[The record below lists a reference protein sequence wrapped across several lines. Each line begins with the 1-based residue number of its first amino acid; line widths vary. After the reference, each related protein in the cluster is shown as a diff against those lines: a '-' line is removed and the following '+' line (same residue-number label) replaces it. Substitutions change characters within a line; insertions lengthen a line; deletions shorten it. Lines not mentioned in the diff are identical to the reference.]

1 MDPLTFN
8 FSLAYMPSFNRL
20 IWPIIGSIYE
30 LALKFAHSYVF
41 RRKMDNHTAGTYAEK
56 LSFTLSSRYL
66 FHASGELFQ
75 PSDRHTHPNWSLSLV
90 DNCRTKGVFFKPSE
104 DDPWQPNLPPKPFP
118 TENWT
123 MHREGIIEFLRPLK
137 LVRIVFQRVE
147 EVLRR

>member
-1 MDPLTFN
+1 M
-8 FSLAYMPSFNRL
+8 FS
-20 IWPIIGSIYE
+20 E
-30 LALKFAHSYVF
+30 
-41 RRKMDNHTAGTYAEK
+41 RKMDNHTAGAYAEK

-66 FHASGELFQ
+66 FYAPGELFR
-75 PSDRHTHPNWSLSLV
+75 PSDRYTYPNRSLV
-90 DNCRTKGVFFKPSE
+90 DNCRAKGVFFKPSE

-118 TENWT
+118 TENGT